1 MHADCELLLLENG
14 IEQDDILGENWY
26 PAERMI
32 EFEALINIR
41 RRLGNRNILLQNE
54 EIRQEVE
61 AITRQILW
69 VLCALQN
76 KEKRKISSRFP
87 TGAPGRFG
95 R

>member
-26 PAERMI
+26 PAERRI

-41 RRLGNRNILLQNE
+41 RRLGNRNILIQNE

-61 AITRQILW
+61 AVTRQIL
-69 VLCALQN
+69 
-76 KEKRKISSRFP
+76 
-87 TGAPGRFG
+87 
-95 R
+95 